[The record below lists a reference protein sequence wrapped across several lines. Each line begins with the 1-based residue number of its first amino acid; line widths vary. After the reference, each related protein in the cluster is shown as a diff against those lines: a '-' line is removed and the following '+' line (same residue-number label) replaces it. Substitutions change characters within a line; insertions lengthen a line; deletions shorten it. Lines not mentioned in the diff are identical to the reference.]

1 MKVIFEFDPSDDSK
15 DDRNDLKIFQ
25 NSMEMYI
32 ALGDLTNIIRN
43 LNKGYVYYD
52 TENESEGEDPFSRI
66 HVDKLI
72 DDLNEVICD
81 SKISDILY

>member
-1 MKVIFEFDPSDDSK
+1 MKVRYEFNPSDESK

-32 ALGDLTNIIRN
+32 ALSDLTNIIRN

-52 TENESEGEDPFSRI
+52 TENEIEPEDVFSRI
-66 HVDKLI
+66 HIDKLI

-81 SKISDILY
+81 SKISDLLY